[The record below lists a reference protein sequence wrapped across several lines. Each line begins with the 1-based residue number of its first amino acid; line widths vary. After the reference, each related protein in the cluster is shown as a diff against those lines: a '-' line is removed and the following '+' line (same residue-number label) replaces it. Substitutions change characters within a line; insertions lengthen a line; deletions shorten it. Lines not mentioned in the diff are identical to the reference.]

1 MRISD
6 WSSDVCSSD
15 LAQAEFDVRIPA
27 DEDPARGRSIGT
39 PWLGYAIGYVRG
51 LRGQP
56 RLRVDGRAVPVLQG
70 LDEEGGDGVPAKLP
84 APRAGARLELTSRL
98 DRNSTRLHSSHLCA
112 FRIPSSAWNNTQL
125 YTHHT

>member
-39 PWLGYAIGYVRG
+39 PWLGYAIGDVRG
-51 LRGQP
+51 LRGKP
-56 RLRVDGRAVPVLQG
+56 RLRVDGRDVPVLQG
-70 LDEEGGDGVPAKLP
+70 LDEEGGDGLHAKLP
-84 APRAGARLELTSRL
+84 APRARSEERPAGKGGGRTGESRWGP
-98 DRNSTRLHSSHLCA
+98 DH
-112 FRIPSSAWNNTQL
+112 
-125 YTHHT
+125 